1 MNFSEKIGT
10 HWVTY
15 QEEIGLVWYLL
26 PASDES
32 QTAETAT
39 NLQEQ
44 ITSYLLMTPFAPE
57 AGRLVGEQLAQ
68 IFGLSIEK
76 LGYLQ
81 RLLAEQLLHGL
92 DERQTA
98 WLAPRLATFWSEMTV
113 GYSHKLR
120 KMYVSEEEAFPQKLL
135 ADLQQEAESEK
146 HFAVL
151 FNDTYSPVVL
161 HENGRILAIN
171 KAVTQLFGYSAV
183 EIVGQQIQKLV
194 HAMAPASEQTNILQ
208 HLDVG
213 YHHSYQTKCLHKS
226 GAEVDIEVT
235 ASPIIY
241 DGRKVRMIVL
251 RPLNTA
257 VKPLPGVAEVN
268 LSRRQQQV
276 LHYLALGQSDKEI
289 AVMLKI
295 SLSTV
300 KHHKRELFNKLQ
312 ITSRAEAV
320 IWAWQKSNLF
330 ASLSTK

>member
-1 MNFSEKIGT
+1 MNISERIGT
-10 HWVTY
+10 HWATY

-26 PASDES
+26 PTSDES

-39 NLQEQ
+39 SLQEQ
-44 ITSYLLMTPFAPE
+44 ITNYLLMTPFTPE

-68 IFGLSIEK
+68 FELPLAK

-81 RLLAEQLLHGL
+81 RLLAEQLLLGL
-92 DERQTA
+92 DQTQTA
-98 WLAPRLATFWSEMTV
+98 WLAPRLAALWAEMTV
-113 GYSHKLR
+113 GYSQKLR
-120 KMYVSEEEAFPQKLL
+120 KMYKNDEGTFPERLL
-135 ADLQQEAESEK
+135 ADLQPEGEGEK
-146 HFAVL
+146 HFAAL

-171 KAVTQLFGYSAV
+171 KAVTQVFGYSAA
-183 EIVGQQIQKLV
+183 EIVGQQIQKIV
-194 HAMAPASEQTNILQ
+194 HAMAPTSEQTNILQ
-208 HLDVG
+208 HLNVG

-226 GAEVDIEVT
+226 GTEVGIEVT

-241 DGRKVRMIVL
+241 DGRRVRMIVL

-257 VKPLPGVAEVN
+257 VKPLPDVTEVN
-268 LSRRQQQV
+268 LSQRQQQV

-300 KHHKRELFNKLQ
+300 KHHKRQLFNKLQ
-312 ITSRAEAV
+312 VTSRAEAV

-330 ASLSTK
+330 ASLSTR